1 MPIPYYLSQP
11 KPRAGIYLL
20 SAANVAAAQDGAAR
34 RFTGIANSGKP
45 FIYEGRTA
53 IIDLSSLRF
62 ADNLPALIDHDRA
75 KRAGFGKLSIVNNQL
90 SISGTLL
97 ANEHGKAIADDGDA
111 GFPWQM
117 SAHIVP
123 AAIEDLPAGKQK
135 TVNGQLLAGPLRILK
150 NALAREI
157 SFTPTGVD
165 SQTSAVVLS
174 DDGTI
179 DLPNT
184 QQEESMNLEE
194 ALNEINK
201 LKQQLSALESEKAAL
216 EKAKADLEK
225 AAADAETEAQAAAV
239 EAQLS
244 QAGFAKTADGKGW
257 QGISQPMMN
266 VLLSADKENLA
277 SLINDLK
284 PNKNAPDYL
293 LGEQHPPQ
301 HDQGQGVQLSANP
314 LLANA
319 EQRAK
324 QDKNYV

>member
-1 MPIPYYLSQP
+1 MPISYYLSQP

-20 SAANVAAAQDGAAR
+20 SEANVAAAQDGAPR
-34 RFTGIANSGKP
+34 RFDGIANSGKP
-45 FIYEGRTA
+45 FVYEGRTA

-75 KRAGFGKLSIVNNQL
+75 KRAGFGKLSIVDNQL

-257 QGISQPMMN
+257 QGISQPMVN
-266 VLLSADKENLA
+266 VLLSADKESLV

-293 LGEQHPPQ
+293 LGEQHPPLT
-301 HDQGQGVQLSANP
+301 GQGMQLSANP